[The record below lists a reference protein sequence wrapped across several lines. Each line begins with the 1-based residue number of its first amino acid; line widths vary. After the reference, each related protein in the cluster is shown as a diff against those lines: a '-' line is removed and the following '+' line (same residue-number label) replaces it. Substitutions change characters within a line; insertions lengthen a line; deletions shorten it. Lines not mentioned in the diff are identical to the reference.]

1 MFNFFN
7 MYLFLRWF
15 ISAATLLLVAYL
27 VPGFHV
33 AGWYA
38 AFVAALVLGLV
49 NALIRPILLILTLP
63 VNILTLGLFTLV
75 INAFMLYIVSSV
87 VKGFEVSGFA
97 PAFLGAIVLWLI
109 GWMVNNSLKNN

>member
-1 MFNFFN
+1 
-7 MYLFLRWF
+7 MYLLVRWF

-33 AGWYA
+33 SGWYA
-38 AFVAALVLGLV
+38 AFIAALVLGLV

-75 INAFMLYIVSSV
+75 VNAFMLWLVSTV
-87 VKGFEVSGFA
+87 VKGFEISGFA
-97 PAFLGAIVLWLI
+97 PAFWGALVLWLI
-109 GWMVNNSLKNN
+109 GWLVSSSLKKS